1 MAGRRDPDSSRPP
14 GTNTAFVL
22 AVLVAVI
29 ASGPWW
35 GIVAALISTALITYF
50 FIEPRGPH
58 LPLATL
64 HAQTDNFYAAITQ
77 IDRLFMR

>member
-1 MAGRRDPDSSRPP
+1 MFKTLTVVIGGPACAWLVAETFIPPGQP

-29 ASGPWW
+29 VAGVWW

-50 FIEPRGPH
+50 FVVPRGPH
-58 LPLATL
+58 LPS
-64 HAQTDNFYAAITQ
+64 
-77 IDRLFMR
+77 RRSR